1 MGFNISLSGI
11 NAANADLNVTAN
23 NIANVNT
30 TGFKES
36 RAEFA
41 DLFSATSYGLSKN
54 AVGSGVRLTNVAQ
67 QFSQGNNEQTG
78 RSLDMAI
85 SGEGFFT
92 MSMNGARVYSRAG
105 NFQTDQAGYVTN
117 PQGARLQVFA
127 PNADGTSFDA
137 GRLVD
142 LQLLTT
148 DSPPKQTSKV
158 NVSFT
163 LPADAKVPTV
173 NVFDPTDS
181 NSYSQSTGGI
191 TVYDSLGVSHT
202 QTSYFVKT
210 ANPNEWQVYNYVDGQ
225 AAGGATTLTFNNAG
239 ALTAPANGQITL
251 APFTPSTGA
260 GQLALTLDISGS
272 TQYGEKFQLRDTRQD
287 GYAAG
292 KLNEISISAD
302 GVVFARYSNGADAPL
317 GHEIRGIDLSEAID
331 DATIGEIDRAWGE
344 HGVVVFRDQDLTP
357 AQLVS
362 VSRRFGGL
370 LRFGIDAY
378 NLPSHPEIFVVSNIV
393 ENGRPVGMADAGRDW
408 HTDMCFTPEPPR
420 GSLFHAV
427 EVPVRDGVPL
437 GDTCFAA
444 TGAAWEALPAAVRAR
459 IDGRMAVFSFANRV
473 AIAAREKALAGRPE
487 GDEDDPLLQA
497 HLRTER
503 DKALA
508 KHPDLE
514 HPLVRRHPVTG

>member
-92 MSMNGARVYSRAG
+92 MTMNGARVYSRAG

-225 AAGGATTLTFNNAG
+225 AAGGVSTLTFNNAG
-239 ALTAPANGQITL
+239 ALTAPTNGQITL

-272 TQYGEKFQLRDTRQD
+272 TQYGEKFALRNTQQD

-292 KLNEISISAD
+292 KLNEVTVSEE
-302 GVVFARYSNGADAPL
+302 GVVYARYSNGDDKPL
-317 GHEIRGIDLSEAID
+317 GQVALTTFNNAQGLEAKGNNLWVETFSSGTPRTGAPD
-331 DATIGEIDRAWGE
+331 SSNLGKVQAGSLEAST
-344 HGVVVFRDQDLTP
+344 VDLTE
-357 AQLVS
+357 QLVNMITAQRNFQANS
-362 VSRRFGGL
+362 QMVSTMDQ
-370 LRFGIDAY
+370 ITQT
-378 NLPSHPEIFVVSNIV
+378 IINI
-393 ENGRPVGMADAGRDW
+393 R
-408 HTDMCFTPEPPR
+408 
-420 GSLFHAV
+420 
-427 EVPVRDGVPL
+427 
-437 GDTCFAA
+437 
-444 TGAAWEALPAAVRAR
+444 
-459 IDGRMAVFSFANRV
+459 
-473 AIAAREKALAGRPE
+473 
-487 GDEDDPLLQA
+487 
-497 HLRTER
+497 
-503 DKALA
+503 
-508 KHPDLE
+508 
-514 HPLVRRHPVTG
+514 

>member
-1 MGFNISLSGI
+1 M
-11 NAANADLNVTAN
+11 
-23 NIANVNT
+23 
-30 TGFKES
+30 
-36 RAEFA
+36 
-41 DLFSATSYGLSKN
+41 
-54 AVGSGVRLTNVAQ
+54 RLTNVAQ

-127 PNADGTSFDA
+127 PNADGTNFDA

-173 NVFDPTDS
+173 NPFSPTDS

-225 AAGGATTLTFNNAG
+225 AAGAATTLTFNNAG
-239 ALTAPANGQITL
+239 ALTSPANGQITL
-251 APFTPSTGA
+251 TPFTPSTGA

-272 TQYGEKFQLRDTRQD
+272 TQYGEKFALRNTQQD

-292 KLNEISISAD
+292 KLNEITVSED
-302 GVVFARYSNGADAPL
+302 GVVYARYSNGD
-317 GHEIRGIDLSEAID
+317 
-331 DATIGEIDRAWGE
+331 
-344 HGVVVFRDQDLTP
+344 
-357 AQLVS
+357 
-362 VSRRFGGL
+362 
-370 LRFGIDAY
+370 
-378 NLPSHPEIFVVSNIV
+378 
-393 ENGRPVGMADAGRDW
+393 
-408 HTDMCFTPEPPR
+408 
-420 GSLFHAV
+420 
-427 EVPVRDGVPL
+427 
-437 GDTCFAA
+437 
-444 TGAAWEALPAAVRAR
+444 
-459 IDGRMAVFSFANRV
+459 
-473 AIAAREKALAGRPE
+473 
-487 GDEDDPLLQA
+487 
-497 HLRTER
+497 
-503 DKALA
+503 DKALGQVALTTFNNTQGLEA
-508 KHPDLE
+508 KGNNLWVETFSSGTPRTGAPDSSNLGKVQAGSLE
-514 HPLVRRHPVTG
+514 ASTVDLTEQLVNMITAQRNFQANSQMVSTMDQITQTIINIR